1 MSSSNRWLEGVKVLD
16 LTRYLAGPACTR
28 LLVELGAD
36 VIKVEQPPYGDPNRS
51 NRPRIN
57 KRAGTHIQQ
66 NRGKRSI
73 CIDMNT
79 EEGKEIILGLS
90 EHVDVIVENFS
101 PGVLERKGLG
111 YSALQERNQNLIM
124 ASVSGF
130 GQTGPLSSLPCFDL
144 IAQGYAG
151 IMHMTGEPDRPPMF
165 VGIGMGD
172 TNAGV
177 HAFAAIGHALF
188 HRERT
193 GKGTHLDISM
203 VDALFHMQ
211 DMPVHAS
218 SMTDGE
224 YVPMRQGTEFQML
237 APAGSFRGPE
247 GWIVILCAEAQI
259 SNLYAAM
266 ERPELEEDPRFMG
279 NPARLENRAAL
290 KEIIERWMS
299 SYETDE
305 AVIEKL
311 QSHRVPSGPSL
322 APQDALNHP
331 HFLERGTVRTVNDPL
346 AGEVQIPGFP
356 FKSSDPF
363 PADDHVAAALG
374 EHNFQVLNTFLG
386 LEVEQITDLEGKGI
400 LYSKEH

>member
-1 MSSSNRWLEGVKVLD
+1 MAISERWLEEIKVLD

-28 LLVELGAD
+28 LLTELGAD
-36 VIKVEQPPYGDPNRS
+36 VIKIEQPPYGDPNRS

-66 NRGKRSI
+66 NRGKRSV

-79 EEGKEIILGLS
+79 DDGKKLILDLAS
-90 EHVDVIVENFS
+90 HVDVVVENFS
-101 PGVLERKGLG
+101 PGVLDRKGLG
-111 YSALQERNQNLIM
+111 YGSLKRNNPKLIM

-193 GKGTHLDISM
+193 GRGTHLDISM

-211 DMPVHAS
+211 
-218 SMTDGE
+218 
-224 YVPMRQGTEFQML
+224 
-237 APAGSFRGPE
+237 
-247 GWIVILCAEAQI
+247 
-259 SNLYAAM
+259 
-266 ERPELEEDPRFMG
+266 
-279 NPARLENRAAL
+279 
-290 KEIIERWMS
+290 
-299 SYETDE
+299 
-305 AVIEKL
+305 
-311 QSHRVPSGPSL
+311 
-322 APQDALNHP
+322 
-331 HFLERGTVRTVNDPL
+331 
-346 AGEVQIPGFP
+346 
-356 FKSSDPF
+356 
-363 PADDHVAAALG
+363 
-374 EHNFQVLNTFLG
+374 
-386 LEVEQITDLEGKGI
+386 
-400 LYSKEH
+400 

>member
-111 YSALQERNQNLIM
+111 YSAFQERNQNLIM

-188 HRERT
+188 HREKT